1 MNAILLIFTIIILNC
16 FGGLH
21 SDFLNLLSIYYKTVY
36 VYITHC
42 ITLNLTEKEAVHHV
56 KI

>member
-36 VYITHC
+36 VYI
-42 ITLNLTEKEAVHHV
+42 IRNTLIHNYEGTSKDFSF
-56 KI
+56 